1 MEDQHID
8 DEPQLSRGIKIL
20 LGVGSAFLLVFGV
33 IYFANHVG
41 DPDYFKT
48 VIDPDSTLA
57 DKDIVVFDTVAI
69 DTLSQDSID
78 KEQDKQ
84 AKEVFN
90 SIRHRKPKAQ
100 EEETSEENEEE
111 AQAPEPVSAPQPVTT
126 PVAPKIE
133 KIEVE

>member
-20 LGVGSAFLLVFGV
+20 LGIGSAFLLIFGV
-33 IYFANHVG
+33 IYFANHAG

-48 VIDPDSTLA
+48 VINPDSTLA
-57 DKDIVVFDTVAI
+57 DKDIIVFDTIAI
-69 DTLSQDSID
+69 DTLSKDSID

-90 SIRHRKPKAQ
+90 SIRHRKPKV
-100 EEETSEENEEE
+100 ELEETTEDNAETEH
-111 AQAPEPVSAPQPVTT
+111 APEPVAPPQSVAT
-126 PVAPKIE
+126 PTAPKIE
-133 KIEVE
+133 KIEVK